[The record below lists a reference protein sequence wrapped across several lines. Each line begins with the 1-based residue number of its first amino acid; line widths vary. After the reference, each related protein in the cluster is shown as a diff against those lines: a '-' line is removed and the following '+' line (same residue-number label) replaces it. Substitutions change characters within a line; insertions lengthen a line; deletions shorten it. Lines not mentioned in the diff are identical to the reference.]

1 MSPELKGFIIGATIP
16 LIGIVINAVVQ
27 LVNSRQQR
35 KTDNEI
41 KYREALFKLAFDY
54 WQNESPRRTKPVPLE
69 EYMVRMDSMY
79 AIFIEERPSQ
89 ERVDAKLRAFNLL
102 REQWEKYDSS
112 P

>member
-54 WQNESPRRTKPVPLE
+54 WQNESPAEPNQSPLKNIWFVWIAC
-69 EYMVRMDSMY
+69 MP
-79 AIFIEERPSQ
+79 F
-89 ERVDAKLRAFNLL
+89 LL
-102 REQWEKYDSS
+102 RKDLRKKRLMPNFAPSIY
-112 P
+112 